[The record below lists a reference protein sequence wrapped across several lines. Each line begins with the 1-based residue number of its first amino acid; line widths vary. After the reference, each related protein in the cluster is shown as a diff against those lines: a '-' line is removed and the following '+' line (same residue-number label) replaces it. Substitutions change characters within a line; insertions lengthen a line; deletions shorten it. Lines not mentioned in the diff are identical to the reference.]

1 MGLWRLRRTQI
12 PRDQRQATRLEY
24 LEGWV
29 GCFMSFHMLVNRM
42 FSPLSCPNGESVEEM
57 TARVDCVIG
66 DVGSLIHYIEVG
78 SVLITFHQGP

>member
-1 MGLWRLRRTQI
+1 MGLWRLRRTQV
-12 PRDQRQATRLEY
+12 PRDQRQATRLVY

-29 GCFMSFHMLVNRM
+29 GWCIPRRTLMNRI

-66 DVGSLIHYIEVG
+66 DVRSLIHLHG
-78 SVLITFHQGP
+78 DRGHC